1 MEDEQILE
9 LYWERSEEAIGESE
23 KKYGRYCR
31 TIAQNILHSPQDAEE
46 CVNDTW
52 LRAWNAIPPS
62 RPKRL
67 AVFLG
72 RITRN
77 LAIDRWRRSQS
88 EKYGGGQIILCLD
101 ELAEYVGTQQNLPDD
116 LALKE
121 ALQSFLAALKRQTA
135 RIFMLRYWHM
145 YPIKEIARLCGI
157 SEGAVKMSLQRT
169 GKQLKA
175 HLQKEDIEI

>member
-1 MEDEQILE
+1 MESSPKSAG
-9 LYWERSEEAIGESE
+9 RSAAAES
-23 KKYGRYCR
+23 
-31 TIAQNILHSPQDAEE
+31 SSS
-46 CVNDTW
+46 V
-52 LRAWNAIPPS
+52 
-62 RPKRL
+62 
-67 AVFLG
+67 
-72 RITRN
+72 
-77 LAIDRWRRSQS
+77 RSQS

-121 ALQSFLAALKRQTA
+121 ALQSFLAALKPQTA

-145 YPIKEIARLCGI
+145 YPIKEVARLCGI

>member
-1 MEDEQILE
+1 MEDEQILD
-9 LYWERSEEAIGESE
+9 LYWARSEEALEESG
-23 KKYGRYCR
+23 KKYGRYCY

-62 RPKRL
+62 RPNRL
-67 AVFLG
+67 AIFLG

-77 LAIDRWRRSQS
+77 LAIDCWRKTQS
-88 EKYGGGQIILCLD
+88 EKSGGGQIILCLD
-101 ELAEYVGTQQNLPDD
+101 ELAEYVGTQQNLTDD

-121 ALQSFLAALKRQTA
+121 ALHTFLEALKPQTRQ
-135 RIFMLRYWHM
+135 IFMLRYWHM
-145 YPIKEIARLCGI
+145 YPIKEVARLCGI
-157 SEGAVKMSLQRT
+157 SRGAVKMSLQRT

-175 HLQKEDIEI
+175 HLQKEDIKI